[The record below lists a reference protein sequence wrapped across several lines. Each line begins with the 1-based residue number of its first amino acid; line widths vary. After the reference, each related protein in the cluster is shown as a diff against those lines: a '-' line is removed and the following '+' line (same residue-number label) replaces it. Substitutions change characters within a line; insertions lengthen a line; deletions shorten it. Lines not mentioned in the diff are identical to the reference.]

1 MLKTNRD
8 LSLVEKILKLKRDRN
23 AVILAHNYQLDE
35 VQDIADF
42 VGDSLELARKV
53 KDADAEYIV
62 FAGVDFMAEMAAILN
77 PDKKVIHPDPCS
89 KCAMAARIKA
99 KDILKAKEKYPD
111 AEVVTY
117 MNSSSE
123 VKAVSDIICASA
135 NAVKIVRSMKSNR
148 IIFAPD
154 KNLAHYVAT
163 QTDKEIIPV
172 PENGCCPV
180 HHALSPEDIA
190 RNLDRY
196 SEAEI
201 IVHPE
206 CTPEVIKLA
215 DFVGSTSALIQH
227 IKETGAKTIIVGT
240 EMGIISRMKRKSPEK
255 NIIPASK
262 YLVCPDMKMI
272 TGKKVVKAMEQK
284 VPIVHVDENVCQGAR
299 RALERML
306 ELSSPA

>member
-1 MLKTNRD
+1 MEKRD
-8 LSLVEKILKLKRDRN
+8 AKLNEKILSLKKRRN
-23 AVILAHNYQLDE
+23 TVILAHNYVRPE
-35 VQDIADF
+35 VQRMADF

-53 KDADAEYIV
+53 KEVDAEYIV

-99 KDILKAKEKYPD
+99 KDILRAKEKYPD

-117 MNSSSE
+117 INSSSE
-123 VKAVSDIICASA
+123 VKAVSDVICTSA
-135 NAVKIVRSMKSNR
+135 NAVKLVKSMKSNR
-148 IIFAPD
+148 LIFSPD

-163 QTDKEIIPV
+163 QTDKELIPV

-190 RNLDRY
+190 RNLERHP
-196 SEAEI
+196 EAEI

-227 IKETGAKTIIVGT
+227 IKETGVRTIIVGT
-240 EMGIISRMKRKSPEK
+240 EMGIISRMKRESLEK
-255 NIIPASK
+255 DIIPASK

-272 TGKKVVKAMEQK
+272 TAEKVLRAIERKG
-284 VPIVHVDENVCQGAR
+284 PIVHVDEDVCKSAR
-299 RALERML
+299 KALERMF
-306 ELSSPA
+306 ELSSLS

>member
-1 MLKTNRD
+1 MK
-8 LSLVEKILKLKRDRN
+8 EF
-23 AVILAHNYQLDE
+23 VILAHNYVRPE
-35 VQDIADF
+35 VQRMADF
-42 VGDSLELARKV
+42 VGDSLELVRKV
-53 KDADAEYIV
+53 KEVEVEYIV
-62 FAGVDFMAEMAAILN
+62 FAGVDFMAEMAVILN

-89 KCAMAARIKA
+89 KCAMAARVKA

-117 MNSSSE
+117 VNSSAE
-123 VKAVSDIICASA
+123 VKAVSDVTCTSA
-135 NAVKIVRSMKSNR
+135 NAVKIAKSMKADR

-154 KNLAHYVAT
+154 KNLAHYVAM

-172 PENGCCPV
+172 AENGCCPV
-180 HHALSPEDIA
+180 HHALSAEDIA
-190 RNLDRY
+190 RNLEKY
-196 SEAEI
+196 PEGEV

-215 DFVGSTSALIQH
+215 DFVGSTSALIRH

-240 EMGIISRMKRKSPEK
+240 EIGIISRMKRESPEK
-255 NIIPASK
+255 NIVPASK

-272 TGKKVVKAMEQK
+272 TVEKLARAMEQK
-284 VPIVHVDENVCQGAR
+284 GPIVHVNEGVCEGAR
-299 RALERML
+299 RALEKML

>member
-1 MLKTNRD
+1 MK
-8 LSLVEKILKLKRDRN
+8 EF
-23 AVILAHNYQLDE
+23 VILAHNYVRPE
-35 VQDIADF
+35 VQRMADF

-53 KDADAEYIV
+53 KEVDAEYIV

-77 PDKKVIHPDPCS
+77 PDKTVIHPDLCS

-99 KDILKAKEKYPD
+99 KDILKAKDEYPD

-117 MNSSSE
+117 VNSSAE
-123 VKAVSDIICASA
+123 VKAVSDVICTSS
-135 NAVKIVRSMKSNR
+135 NAVKLVKGMKSSR

-180 HHALSPEDIA
+180 HHALSPEDVA
-190 RNLDRY
+190 RNLERHP
-196 SEAEI
+196 EAEI
-201 IVHPE
+201 IAHPE

-227 IKETGAKTIIVGT
+227 IKETVAKTIIVGT
-240 EMGIISRMKRKSPEK
+240 EMGIISRMKRESPEK
-255 NIIPASK
+255 DIIPASK

-272 TGKKVVKAMEQK
+272 TAEKVVKAMEQK
-284 VPIVHVDENVCQGAR
+284 GPIIHVDEDVCQGAR
-299 RALERML
+299 KALERML
-306 ELSSPA
+306 ELSSPS

>member
-1 MLKTNRD
+1 MK
-8 LSLVEKILKLKRDRN
+8 EF
-23 AVILAHNYQLDE
+23 VILAHNYVRSEIQMM
-35 VQDIADF
+35 ADF

-53 KDADAEYIV
+53 KEVDAEYIV

-77 PDKKVIHPDPCS
+77 PGKTVIHPDLCS

-99 KDILKAKEKYPD
+99 KEQYPD
-111 AEVVTY
+111 AKVVTY
-117 MNSSSE
+117 INSSAE
-123 VKAVSDIICASA
+123 VKAVSDVICTSA
-135 NAVKIVRSMKSNR
+135 NAVKSVKSIKSNR

-190 RNLDRY
+190 RNLERY
-196 SEAEI
+196 PEAEL

-227 IKETGAKTIIVGT
+227 IKETSAKTIIIGT
-240 EMGIISRMKRKSPEK
+240 EMGIISRMKRESPEK

-272 TGKKVVKAMEQK
+272 TAEKVLKAIEQK
-284 VPIVHVDENVCQGAR
+284 GPIVHVDENVCQGAR
-299 RALERML
+299 RALERMF

>member
-1 MLKTNRD
+1 MK
-8 LSLVEKILKLKRDRN
+8 EF
-23 AVILAHNYQLDE
+23 VILAHNYVRSEIQMM
-35 VQDIADF
+35 ADF

-53 KDADAEYIV
+53 KEVDAEYIV

-77 PDKKVIHPDPCS
+77 PDKTVIHPDLCS

-99 KDILKAKEKYPD
+99 KDVLKAKEQYPD
-111 AEVVTY
+111 AKVVTY
-117 MNSSSE
+117 INSSAE
-123 VKAVSDIICASA
+123 VKAVSDVICTSA
-135 NAVKIVRSMKSNR
+135 NAVKLVKSMKSNR

-180 HHALSPEDIA
+180 HHTLSPEDIA
-190 RNLDRY
+190 RNLERY
-196 SEAEI
+196 PEAEL

-227 IKETGAKTIIVGT
+227 IKETSAKTIIVGT
-240 EMGIISRMKRKSPEK
+240 EMGIISRMKRESPEK

-272 TGKKVVKAMEQK
+272 TAEKVLKTIEQK
-284 VPIVHVDENVCQGAR
+284 GPIVHVDENVCQGAR
-299 RALERML
+299 RALERMF